1 MEAAL
6 EPVALLHYLQLYLGG
21 VTPGAVRTLY
31 TCPSGYRVVIRNLQ
45 VANRAS
51 SSFTYT
57 SSVNAARVIDWY
69 LLAAAGDPAAS
80 ISRDLRCILNPGDF
94 LSFNAPSGSAVDV
107 WATGSIYS
115 I

>member
-1 MEAAL
+1 M
-6 EPVALLHYLQLYLGG
+6 ALLHYIQLYLGG
-21 VTPGAVRTLY
+21 VTPGAVQTLY

-45 VANRAS
+45 IANRAAS
-51 SSFTYT
+51 GFTYT

-69 LLAAAGDPAAS
+69 VLAAAGGAGAAVS
-80 ISRDLRCILNPGDF
+80 QDLRCILNPGDF
-94 LSFNAPSGSAVDV
+94 LSFNAPAGSAVDV